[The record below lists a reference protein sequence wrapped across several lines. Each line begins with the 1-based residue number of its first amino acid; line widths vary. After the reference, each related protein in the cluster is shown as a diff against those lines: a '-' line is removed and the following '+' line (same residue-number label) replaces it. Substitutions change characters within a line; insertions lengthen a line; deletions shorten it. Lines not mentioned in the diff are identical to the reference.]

1 MRLKPGGQRVSSSI
15 FFDQRC
21 SIMRSA
27 NPWVFTA
34 LLVALPASVFC
45 QGLPQTSPEQVG
57 LSSERLARI
66 GAVMQAHVDE
76 GRIAGA
82 VGLVARNGK
91 VAYLQSWGMRDMGRA
106 AQMETDAIF
115 RIYSMT
121 KPITS
126 VAVMMLFEEGRFL
139 LSDPVGRYLPELSG
153 VEVAVPPDSA
163 SGERTTR
170 RTRPI
175 TIRDLLRHTS
185 GLSYG
190 FFSDTYVDTLYRQ
203 AGVLYRDS
211 TLAQMVTTLGDIPLL
226 YEPGTRWHY
235 SVSTDVLARLVEV
248 VSGMPVDEFFHERI
262 LDPLGM
268 HDTEFYVDES
278 RRDRFARM
286 YQHDGDG
293 NLMPGDSTQFL
304 EKPSFLSGG
313 GGLTSTASDYVRFA
327 QMLLNG
333 GELDGVRLLGRKT
346 VELMTA
352 NHLDDGQRVA
362 AFGFGLG
369 VSVRR
374 ELGADG
380 AQGSLG
386 EYGWGGLAGT
396 TFWVDPEEEL
406 VGVFMVHI
414 NPNRDIDFRNQF
426 KNLVY
431 QAITN

>member
-1 MRLKPGGQRVSSSI
+1 M
-15 FFDQRC
+15 
-21 SIMRSA
+21 MRSA
-27 NPWVFTA
+27 RPWVFAA
-34 LLVALPASVFC
+34 LLVAVPSTVFC
-45 QGLPQTSPEQVG
+45 QLPQASPEQVG
-57 LSSERLARI
+57 LSSERLDRI
-66 GAVMQAHVDE
+66 GAIMEAHVDG

-82 VGLVARNGK
+82 VGLVARRGQ
-91 VAYLQSWGMRDMGRA
+91 VAYFESWGLRDMGRGDS
-106 AQMETDAIF
+106 METDAIF

-126 VAVMMLFEEGRFL
+126 VAVMMLFEEGLFF
-139 LSDPVGRYLPELSG
+139 LSDPVGRYLPELRG
-153 VEVAVPPDSA
+153 LDVALPPDSV
-163 SGERTTR
+163 SGERITGQ
-170 RTRPI
+170 TRPI

-190 FFSDTYVDTLYRQ
+190 FFSNTYVDSLYRE
-203 AGVLYRDS
+203 AGVLSRDS
-211 TLAQMVTTLGDIPLL
+211 TLAQMVSTLAGLPLL

-248 VSGMPVDEFFHERI
+248 VSGMPLDQFFNERI

-278 RRDRFARM
+278 RRDRLAHM
-286 YQHDGDG
+286 YWHDRDG
-293 NLMPGDSTQFL
+293 NLMAGDSTGYL
-304 EKPSFLSGG
+304 RKPSFLSGG
-313 GGLTSTASDYVRFA
+313 GGLTSTASDYARFA

-333 GELDGVRLLGRKT
+333 GELDGVRLLGTKT
-346 VELMTA
+346 VEPMTA
-352 NHLDDGQRVA
+352 NHLDDSQRIA
-362 AFGFGLG
+362 SFGFGLG

-374 ELGADG
+374 ELGAG
-380 AQGSLG
+380 GTQGSLG

-406 VGVFMVHI
+406 IGVFMVHI

>member
-1 MRLKPGGQRVSSSI
+1 M
-15 FFDQRC
+15 
-21 SIMRSA
+21 MRSA
-27 NPWVFTA
+27 RPWVFAA
-34 LLVALPASVFC
+34 LLVAVPSTVFC
-45 QGLPQTSPEQVG
+45 QLPQASPEQVG
-57 LSSERLARI
+57 LSSERLDRI
-66 GAVMQAHVDE
+66 GAIMEAHVDG

-82 VGLVARNGK
+82 VGLVARRGQ
-91 VAYLQSWGMRDMGRA
+91 VAYFESWGLRDMGRGDS
-106 AQMETDAIF
+106 METDAIF

-126 VAVMMLFEEGRFL
+126 VAVMMLFEEGLFF
-139 LSDPVGRYLPELSG
+139 LSDPVGRYLPELRG
-153 VEVAVPPDSA
+153 LDVALPPDSV
-163 SGERTTR
+163 SGERITGQ
-170 RTRPI
+170 TRPI

-190 FFSDTYVDTLYRQ
+190 FFSNTYVDSLYRE
-203 AGVLYRDS
+203 AGVLSRDS
-211 TLAQMVTTLGDIPLL
+211 TLAQMVSTLAGLPLL

-248 VSGMPVDEFFHERI
+248 VSGMPLDQFFNERI

-278 RRDRFARM
+278 RRDRLAHM
-286 YQHDGDG
+286 YWHDRDG
-293 NLMPGDSTQFL
+293 NLMAGDSTGYL
-304 EKPSFLSGG
+304 RKPSFLSGG
-313 GGLTSTASDYVRFA
+313 GGLTSTASDYARFA

-333 GELDGVRLLGRKT
+333 GELDGVRLLGTKT

-352 NHLDDGQRVA
+352 NHLDDSQRIA
-362 AFGFGLG
+362 SFGFGLG

-374 ELGADG
+374 ELGDG
-380 AQGSLG
+380 GTQGSLG

-406 VGVFMVHI
+406 IGVFMVHI

>member
-1 MRLKPGGQRVSSSI
+1 MLRSVRL
-15 FFDQRC
+15 
-21 SIMRSA
+21 
-27 NPWVFTA
+27 WVFAAQLCAVPTTA
-34 LLVALPASVFC
+34 FCQALPQA
-45 QGLPQTSPEQVG
+45 PPEQVG

-66 GAVMQAHVDE
+66 GAIMQAHVDS

-82 VGLVARNGK
+82 VGLIARRGK
-91 VAYLQSWGMRDMGRA
+91 VAFLESWGLQDLGRGVS
-106 AQMETDAIF
+106 METDAIF

-139 LSDPVGRYLPELSG
+139 LNDPVGRYLPELRDL
-153 VEVAVPPDSA
+153 EVAVPPESG
-163 SGERTTR
+163 SGEYRTR
-170 RTRPI
+170 PTRPI

-190 FFSDTYVDTLYRQ
+190 FFGNTYVDSLYRE
-203 AGVLYRDS
+203 AGVPSGDS
-211 TLAQMVTTLGDIPLL
+211 TLEQMVGKLASLPLL

-235 SVSTDVLARLVEV
+235 SVSTDVLGRLVEV
-248 VSGMPVDEFFHERI
+248 LSGMPLDQFFNDRI
-262 LDPLGM
+262 LAPLGM

-286 YQHDGDG
+286 YGHESNGK
-293 NLMPGDSTQFL
+293 LAPGDSTQFL
-304 EKPSFLSGG
+304 TKPSFLSGG
-313 GGLTSTASDYVRFA
+313 GGLTSTAADYIRFA

-333 GELDGVRLLGRKT
+333 GELDGVRLLGAKT

-352 NHLDDGQRVA
+352 NHLSDSQRIA
-362 AFGFGLG
+362 SRGFGLG

-374 ELGADG
+374 ELGAG
-380 AQGSLG
+380 GTQGSVG
-386 EYGWGGLAGT
+386 EYGWSGLAGT
-396 TFWVDPEEEL
+396 TFWVDPEEEMI
-406 VGVFMVHI
+406 GVFMVQI
-414 NPNRDIDFRNQF
+414 FPNRQISFRDQF

>member
-1 MRLKPGGQRVSSSI
+1 M
-15 FFDQRC
+15 
-21 SIMRSA
+21 MRSA
-27 NPWVFTA
+27 RVCVFAA
-34 LLVALPASVFC
+34 LLVAVPATVFG

-66 GAVMQAHVDE
+66 EAIMQAHVDD

-82 VGLVARNGK
+82 VGLVARRGK
-91 VAYLQSWGMRDMGRA
+91 VAYLESWGLRDMGRGA
-106 AQMETDAIF
+106 SMETDAIF

-126 VAVMMLFEEGRFL
+126 VAVMLLFEEGRFFL
-139 LSDPVGRYLPELSG
+139 NDPVGRYLPELRAL
-153 VEVAVPPDSA
+153 EVALPPDSA
-163 SGERTTR
+163 SGERITR

-190 FFSDTYVDTLYRQ
+190 FFSDTYVDSLYRE
-203 AGVLYRDS
+203 AGVLSRDS
-211 TLAQMVTTLGDIPLL
+211 TLAQMVTTLASLPLL

-235 SVSTDVLARLVEV
+235 SVSTDVLGRLVEV
-248 VSGMPVDEFFHERI
+248 VSGMPLDQFFDERI

-268 HDTEFYVDES
+268 HDTEFYVDEA
-278 RRDRFARM
+278 RRDRLARM
-286 YQHDGDG
+286 YRHDRNG
-293 NLMPGDSTQFL
+293 NLMPGDSTGFL
-304 EKPSFLSGG
+304 RKPSFLSGG

-333 GELDGVRLLGRKT
+333 GELDGVRLLGTKT

-352 NHLDDGQRVA
+352 NHLNDSQRIA
-362 AFGFGLG
+362 SFGFGLG

-374 ELGADG
+374 ELGAG
-380 AQGSLG
+380 GTQGSLG

-406 VGVFMVHI
+406 IGVFMVHI
-414 NPNRDIDFRNQF
+414 NPNRDINFRNQF